1 MRSRIKESF
10 DQFYDVQTQADSKA
24 AELIKNLEVD
34 IAIDLNN
41 YTEMSRPG
49 ILAYRPAPIQTSYLG
64 YPATMGATFIDY
76 AIVDKFVLPQEQQA
90 FWPEKFV
97 FMPDSYLAHDTVSKR
112 RMPLRPPTRK
122 EAGLP
127 DDAFVFCC
135 FNSAFKITPSVF
147 EVWMRLLKATEGSVA
162 WFSSAAEPARSNLRM
177 EAKRAGVDPE
187 RLIFAPK
194 TDRMED
200 HLSRHR
206 VADLFLDTPLYNA
219 HTTAADALWAGLPVI
234 TCVGENFPAR
244 VAGSLLHAIGLPE
257 LATNSLR
264 DYEALALR
272 LAQDPAHLENIKSK
286 LIRNRDTHPLFDT
299 ARFTRHLEAAYM
311 TMVQRHERGE
321 SPASFAVEAD
331 FLRPVP

>member
-1 MRSRIKESF
+1 MRSNVRCRLISRGAAALAWRALQSRPDLMLPIYRATSEIMRFLISFRKYWSCTTEPDSRSLAYHSDQTIRARCDSRIKESF
-10 DQFYDVQTQADSKA
+10 DQFYDVQAQADSKA

-49 ILAYRPAPIQTSYLG
+49 ILAYRPAPIQASYLE

-76 AIVDKFVLPQEQQA
+76 AIVDNFVLPQEQQT

-127 DDAFVFCC
+127 DEAFVFCC

-162 WFSSAAEPARSNLRM
+162 WFSSAENRPLKFTDRCQCAR
-177 EAKRAGVDPE
+177 VDPDGYCCTE
-187 RLIFAPK
+187 GGH
-194 TDRMED
+194 RMED

-206 VADLFLDTPLYNA
+206 VADLFLDTPL
-219 HTTAADALWAGLPVI
+219 
-234 TCVGENFPAR
+234 
-244 VAGSLLHAIGLPE
+244 
-257 LATNSLR
+257 
-264 DYEALALR
+264 
-272 LAQDPAHLENIKSK
+272 
-286 LIRNRDTHPLFDT
+286 
-299 ARFTRHLEAAYM
+299 
-311 TMVQRHERGE
+311 
-321 SPASFAVEAD
+321 
-331 FLRPVP
+331 